1 MTGLPY
7 PCFKLAKHVGQ
18 ESTDMV
24 EGASQKLLTIRVRAR
39 Q

>member
-7 PCFKLAKHVGQ
+7 PCFKLANHVGQ
-18 ESTDMV
+18 EGTNMV
-24 EGASQKLLTIRVRAR
+24 EGASQKRLTIRVRAR